1 MSQGVR
7 ESLGPPM
14 VEVDFMLL
22 KKKEKEMKKEGG
34 GLPCWCSG

>member
-7 ESLGPPM
+7 ESLGPPV

-22 KKKEKEMKKEGG
+22 KKKKKRKKR
-34 GLPCWCSG
+34 